1 MRQIGFKITDNKLAV
16 IEPPKSKRVQEEVV
30 NAAEME
36 RVKALLELAEL
47 IDKHMRRQATS
58 IAVNYTFSEMSGK
71 ELYQKMDKFYT
82 KYYETI

>member
-16 IEPPKSKRVQEEVV
+16 IEPTLNEHLEQGNINEKEMKRVQ
-30 NAAEME
+30 
-36 RVKALLELAEL
+36 ALIELAEL
-47 IDKHMRRQATS
+47 IDKFMRKQASS

-71 ELYQKMDKFYT
+71 DLTEKLNKFYT